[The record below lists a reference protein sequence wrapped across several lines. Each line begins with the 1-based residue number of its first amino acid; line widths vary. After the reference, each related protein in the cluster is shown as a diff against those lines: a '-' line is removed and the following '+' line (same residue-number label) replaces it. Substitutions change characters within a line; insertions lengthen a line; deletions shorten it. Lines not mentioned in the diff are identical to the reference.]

1 MKTIWYDW
9 GGLNTWLFQAINSQ
23 HSPAIDSLML
33 FATRVADHDNFSV
46 YAALFSVM
54 ALLSV
59 RYADRRALLTW
70 LTVLSVFALGYA
82 VDGWLVTWLKGS
94 FSFPRPPLAL
104 GASMVHVVGEPELH
118 LTRSFPSGHTAFA
131 SLLVSSLWPVMTRP
145 ARWLGVAF
153 VVLVAVSRISLG
165 AHFPADVLAGALT
178 SLLVVVSLRYV
189 ANRMLVR

>member
-59 RYADRRALLTW
+59 RYADRRALLRW
-70 LTVLSVFALGYA
+70 LTVLSVFSLGYT
-82 VDGWLVTWLKGS
+82 VDGWLVTWLKS
-94 FSFPRPPLAL
+94 AFSFPRPPLAL
-104 GASMVHVVGEPELH
+104 GPSMVHVVGKPEFN
-118 LTRSFPSGHTAFA
+118 LTHSFPSGHTAFA
-131 SLLVSSLWPVMTRP
+131 SLAVSSLWPVLKRSG
-145 ARWLGVAF
+145 RCLGLACVT
-153 VVLVAVSRISLG
+153 LVAVSRISLG

-178 SLLVVVSLRYV
+178 SLFVVVSLRYL
-189 ANRMLVR
+189 ANRLLVR